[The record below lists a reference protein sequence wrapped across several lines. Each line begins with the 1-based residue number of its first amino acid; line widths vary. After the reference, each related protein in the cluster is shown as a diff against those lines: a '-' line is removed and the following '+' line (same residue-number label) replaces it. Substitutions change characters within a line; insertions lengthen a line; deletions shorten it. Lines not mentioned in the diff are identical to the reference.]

1 MHTLRIWLLA
11 ARPKTLFAVI
21 SPILV
26 GTTMAL
32 SLGKFNGVIFLF
44 TLLTGLGIQ
53 ISTNFCNDYYD
64 FIKGADTKERK
75 GPLRVT
81 QSGLVSAGTMRKACA
96 IALGLTALFGLVLL
110 WHGGLV
116 IALLLALSLLL
127 AAGYTAGPYPLA
139 YKGLGDL
146 FVFLFFGPV
155 ACLSCYYLQT
165 KDLSFECN
173 IVGIA
178 LGSLSTAI
186 LAVNN
191 IRDIEEDKKAGKRT
205 LAVRFGIVFGKVEYI
220 ILLCIPAIITLTLSV
235 KHPLTLLSLI
245 YLLPTGLVAKEV
257 LKTKNAALLNRCLAQ
272 TGMILFIY
280 TFFFCVG
287 WIFS

>member
-1 MHTLRIWLLA
+1 MSELQMWMLA

-26 GTTMAL
+26 GTTMAI
-32 SLGKFNGVIFLF
+32 SSGHFHPIIFLF

-81 QSGLVSAGTMRKACA
+81 QSGLVSISTMKKACA
-96 IALGLTALFGLVLL
+96 VSLMTTALFGLVLL
-110 WHGGLV
+110 WYGGIV
-116 IALLLALSLLL
+116 IALLLAISLLL
-127 AAGYTAGPYPLA
+127 AVGYTAGPYPLA
-139 YKGLGDL
+139 YKGLGDI
-146 FVFLFFGPV
+146 FVFVFFGPI

-165 KDLSFECN
+165 KDLSFTCN
-173 IVGIA
+173 VAGIA

-191 IRDIEEDKKAGKRT
+191 IRDIEEDQKAGKRT
-205 LAVRFGIVFGKVEYI
+205 LAVRFGIVFGKTEYI
-220 ILLCIPAIITLTLSV
+220 TLLIIPALVTFILSV
-235 KHPLTLLSLI
+235 TKPFALLSLV
-245 YLLPTGLVAKEV
+245 YLLPSIKIARLVLFTNDPSE
-257 LKTKNAALLNRCLAQ
+257 LNRCLAK
-272 TGMILFIY
+272 TGMILFLY
-280 TFFFCVG
+280 TALLCLG
-287 WIFS
+287 WIIS